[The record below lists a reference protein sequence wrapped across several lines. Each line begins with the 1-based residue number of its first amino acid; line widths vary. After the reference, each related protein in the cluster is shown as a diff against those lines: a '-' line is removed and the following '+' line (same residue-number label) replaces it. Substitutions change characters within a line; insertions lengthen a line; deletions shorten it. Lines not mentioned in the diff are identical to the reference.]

1 MREDGYSAM
10 EGKTSY
16 NHEQKLVD
24 ELFDAKST
32 FWRDIYQQNDVQ
44 GLNFRKRQAIA
55 LKYVDGLSLPKSVRV
70 LEIGCGAGFM
80 AIALARRGFK
90 VEAVDHAPAM
100 IELTQ
105 RHARQT
111 GMDNQIHAAIEDVH
125 GLTFEDQSFDLIVAL
140 GVISWLHDL
149 RRALAEITRVLKNRR
164 YVVLS
169 SLKAHPLL
177 NPLSIP
183 AFESVLETIKRQLEK
198 SVLYNPRNAA
208 RPRHHSNR
216 EFDRYLHEA
225 KLAIIDETNVG
236 FGPFT
241 ILNHKIF
248 SDEVQVR
255 FQKKLHQYADS
266 GCPILRSAG
275 AEHIVLARK
284 K

>member
-1 MREDGYSAM
+1 MREDGHSTIV
-10 EGKTSY
+10 GKTGY

-24 ELFDAKST
+24 ELFDAQST
-32 FWRDIYQQNDVQ
+32 FWRDTYQRNDAHGVIFQ
-44 GLNFRKRQAIA
+44 QRQAIA
-55 LKYVDGLSLPKSVRV
+55 LKYVDELSLPKTARV

-80 AIALARRGFK
+80 AIALARRGFT
-90 VEAVDHAPAM
+90 VEAVDHVPAM

-111 GMDNQIHAAIEDVH
+111 GMDNRIHAALEDVH
-125 GLTFEDQSFDLIVAL
+125 ELTFEDQSFDLIVAL
-140 GVISWLHDL
+140 GVIGWLHDL
-149 RRALAEITRVLKNRR
+149 RKALVEITRVLKSSG

-198 SVLYNPRNAA
+198 SVLHSPRNAA
-208 RPRHHSNR
+208 RPRTHSNR
-216 EFDRYLHEA
+216 EFNQYLHEV

-248 SDEVQVR
+248 SDEVQVK
-255 FQKKLHQYADS
+255 FQKLQQYADS
-266 GCPILRSAG
+266 GCPILRSAR
-275 AEHIVLARK
+275 AQHIVLARK